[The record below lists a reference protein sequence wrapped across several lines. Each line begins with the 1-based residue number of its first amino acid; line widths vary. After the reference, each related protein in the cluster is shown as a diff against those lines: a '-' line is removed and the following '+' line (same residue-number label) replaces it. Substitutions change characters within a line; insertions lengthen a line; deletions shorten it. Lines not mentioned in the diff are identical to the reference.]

1 MDRAAALLLA
11 NHLRDI
17 RRDLEEYILSGDQE
31 WKTSEILKPDA
42 EGNLEKVT
50 IIDKLEPLESLAQ
63 VLDRIAA
70 GASLPSVP

>member
-17 RRDLEEYILSGDQE
+17 RRDLEETILSAQE

-63 VLDRIAA
+63 ILDRIAA
-70 GASLPSVP
+70 GASLPPPLQ